1 MVEQIEAVRD
11 FNRYYTQRIGA
22 LDDHYL
28 GQRRPLGE
36 ARLLFEIG
44 AGADLR
50 ELRARLGLDAGY
62 LSRLLR
68 SLEGQGLVT
77 VRAHAQDGRV
87 RVVMLTD
94 SGVRER
100 AELDARSRASV
111 GALLGALTPGER
123 DELVAAQARVRRLI
137 RRAGVTI
144 AAVPDDSAE
153 AAECLRSYSAEL
165 AVRFPEGYDT
175 SALITPG
182 STESFLVA
190 HEDGRPVGCVA
201 WCLLP
206 PAAVVPPSASAPAPS
221 ASAPAPASPSASAP
235 APASPSASA
244 SAPPGP
250 SASAPASPSASA
262 SAPPGRSGSAS
273 APVGR
278 SGSASAPAGP
288 AGSAPA
294 PAGSSALVPALVG
307 APVPVGAPV
316 SAGPVGAFAE
326 VRHLWVAAGA
336 RGLGL
341 GRRLLERVE
350 AEAAERG
357 IRVVRLGTH
366 PALTEAIGLYLSSGY
381 REIARYD
388 SSPYNQLA
396 FERPL

>member
-1 MVEQIEAVRD
+1 MDQIEAVRD

-28 GQRRPLGE
+28 GQRRPLRE
-36 ARLLFEIG
+36 ARLLFELG
-44 AGADLR
+44 GGADLR
-50 ELRARLGLDAGY
+50 ELRTRLGLDSGY

-68 SLEGQGLVT
+68 SLEDQGLVT
-77 VRAHAQDGRV
+77 VRAHAEDGRV

-100 AELDARSRASV
+100 SELDARSRASV
-111 GALLGALTPGER
+111 EALLGALTPAER
-123 DELVAAQARVRRLI
+123 DDLVAAQTQVRRLV

-144 AAVPDDSAE
+144 AAVPDDSPE
-153 AAECLRSYSAEL
+153 AAECLRSYAAEL
-165 AVRFPEGYDT
+165 AVRFPAGYDT

-190 HEDGRPVGCVA
+190 REAGHPIACVA
-201 WCLLP
+201 WCLLSGP
-206 PAAVVPPSASAPAPS
+206 VVPPSAPVDGSGFPCLPG
-221 ASAPAPASPSASAP
+221 APAPA
-235 APASPSASA
+235 
-244 SAPPGP
+244 PGD
-250 SASAPASPSASA
+250 
-262 SAPPGRSGSAS
+262 
-273 APVGR
+273 PVGT
-278 SGSASAPAGP
+278 
-288 AGSAPA
+288 
-294 PAGSSALVPALVG
+294 
-307 APVPVGAPV
+307 
-316 SAGPVGAFAE
+316 FAE

-381 REIARYD
+381 HPIARYD

-396 FERPL
+396 FERRW

>member
-1 MVEQIEAVRD
+1 VDQIEAVRD

-28 GQRRPLGE
+28 GQRRPLRE

-44 AGADLR
+44 EGTDLR
-50 ELRARLGLDAGY
+50 ELRTRLGLDSGY

-68 SLEGQGLVT
+68 SLEDQGLVT
-77 VRAHAQDGRV
+77 VRAHAEDGRV

-100 AELDARSRASV
+100 SELDARSRAGV
-111 GALLGALTPGER
+111 GALLGALTPAER
-123 DELVAAQARVRRLI
+123 DDLIAAQARVRRLT

-144 AAVPDDSAE
+144 AAVPDDSPE
-153 AAECLRSYSAEL
+153 AAECLRSYAAEL

-175 SALITPG
+175 SALIVPG
-182 STESFLVA
+182 STESFLIA
-190 HEDGRPVGCVA
+190 YEAGRPIGCVA
-201 WCLLP
+201 WCLLS
-206 PAAVVPPSASAPAPS
+206 AASAPA
-221 ASAPAPASPSASAP
+221 AA
-235 APASPSASA
+235 
-244 SAPPGP
+244 
-250 SASAPASPSASA
+250 
-262 SAPPGRSGSAS
+262 
-273 APVGR
+273 V
-278 SGSASAPAGP
+278 
-288 AGSAPA
+288 
-294 PAGSSALVPALVG
+294 
-307 APVPVGAPV
+307 APVPAPESVPV
-316 SAGPVGAFAE
+316 SPADAVLDPVPSSAADAVLDPVPVPVAVSAAVADLVGAFAE

-350 AEAAERG
+350 SEASGRG

-381 REIARYD
+381 RQIAPYD

-396 FERPL
+396 FERRL